1 MAKTYLYLL
10 LTLAALLVSSCRT
23 LAPISGGTHTIE
35 VLQRYDSICREHYRY
50 MYITGDTI
58 YITDSIYIDRWRIKH
73 DSICRNDT
81 IYVPQYYEPD
91 DYQFCKRS
99 AIGFYIGIAVMVLGI
114 GFVIIGRCLL
124 R

>member
-1 MAKTYLYLL
+1 MRRYAYIL
-10 LTLAALLVSSCRT
+10 LTLAALSLNACRG
-23 LAPISGGTHTIE
+23 LRPIEGAHREYNMHT
-35 VLQRYDSICREHYRY
+35 QFDSISRDHFRF
-50 MYITGDTI
+50 TWTFGDTI
-58 YITDSIYIDRWRIKH
+58 HITDSIYIDRWRIKH
-73 DSICRNDT
+73 DSICRTDT

-99 AIGFYIGIAVMVLGI
+99 AIGFYIGLAVMIMGI